1 MSVKPCEYFAVTRSL
16 STANSVMFAA
26 AIGMPHL
33 HDGSLKPLQSDSP
46 LHDLPL
52 YEFECDVDANA
63 SDLAQVFD
71 QMPTLP
77 GVLLRDGGQ
86 LLGLLSRDRF
96 AAYLLR
102 PRGPEVFLEQPLRIL
117 HSYAR
122 MQHLTLA
129 AEMPIL
135 AAAQQAL
142 RRSPEA
148 VGEPIIVKL
157 DEHCY
162 RLLDFHELNIA
173 AWQLRGIE
181 AQVWY
186 EKTHL
191 EMLRHTRMASLGRLV
206 DGVSHEILDP
216 VSFIW
221 GNLSHLTNYVGDLL
235 GLIAMYEEAFP
246 DRPLYL
252 LEHREQIEVDYL
264 REDIPR
270 TLDSLK
276 TGANRLSKLASSLQ
290 NFCHIDEV
298 YPKAANV
305 HECLDGVLLLLK
317 SRLNDEILVEK
328 RYGHLPPVP
337 CFIGQI
343 SQVFMNILTQALHS
357 LLYSAANAE
366 YAAEF
371 AIPGQ
376 RENRSTFQPQ
386 ILIQTEACSI
396 DGSGNRWIVIRI
408 GHNAPT
414 IPIELKRQIAS
425 GFADVKP
432 LTQETELTNSY
443 RIITDR
449 HRGKFRVS
457 CAESLDQPLAD
468 GLTTVFEILLP
479 LK

>member
-1 MSVKPCEYFAVTRSL
+1 VNAFAPL
-16 STANSVMFAA
+16 ST
-26 AIGMPHL
+26 PRL
-33 HDGSLKPLQSDSP
+33 HDGSLKPLQPESI
-46 LHDLPL
+46 LLDLPL
-52 YEFECDVDANA
+52 YEFQWSIDQAA
-63 SDLAQVFD
+63 SELADVFD
-71 QMPTLP
+71 RMPTLP
-77 GVLLRDGGQ
+77 GILLHDDGELVGMI
-86 LLGLLSRDRF
+86 SRSRF
-96 AAYLLR
+96 ADYLLR
-102 PRGPEVFLEQPLRIL
+102 PHGANLFLAQPIRVI

-122 MQHLTLA
+122 TQNLILTA
-129 AEMPIL
+129 DTPIL

-142 RRSPEA
+142 RRSPELI
-148 VGEPIIVKL
+148 GEPVIVKL
-157 DEHCY
+157 PGDTY

-181 AQVWY
+181 TQVWY

-191 EMLRHTRMASLGRLV
+191 EMLRHNRMASLGRLV

-221 GNLSHLTNYVGDLL
+221 GNLSHLTNYVRDLL
-235 GLIAMYEEAFP
+235 GLIALYEAEVP
-246 DRPLYL
+246 EVPLALAEYRA
-252 LEHREQIEVDYL
+252 EIEVEYL

-270 TLDSLK
+270 TLDSLR
-276 TGANRLSKLASSLQ
+276 TGSNRLSKLATSLQ

-317 SRLNDEILVEK
+317 SRLNNEIAIVK
-328 RYGHLPPVP
+328 DYGHLPPIP

-343 SQVFMNILTQALHS
+343 SQVFMNILTQAMNS
-357 LLYSAANAE
+357 LLYYVANSE
-366 YAAEF
+366 CAAEF

-376 RENRSTFQPQ
+376 RKQNPAFQPR
-386 ILIQTEACSI
+386 IRIQTEACSI
-396 DGSGNRWIVIRI
+396 DGSGNRWIAVRI
-408 GHNAPT
+408 SHNAPSM
-414 IPIELKRQIAS
+414 PVELRRQIES

-449 HRGKFRVS
+449 HRGRFRVI
-457 CAESLDQPLAD
+457 CAPSLDQPLAA
-468 GLTTVFEILLP
+468 GLTTEFEILLP